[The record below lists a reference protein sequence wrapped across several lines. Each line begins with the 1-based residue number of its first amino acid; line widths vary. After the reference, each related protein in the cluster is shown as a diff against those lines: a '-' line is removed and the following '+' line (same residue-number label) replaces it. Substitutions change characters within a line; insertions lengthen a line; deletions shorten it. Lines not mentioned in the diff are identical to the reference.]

1 MSDDRRA
8 LLSQRIFI
16 FIGNWV
22 TNDKY
27 HNNEVQLESSPSGGS
42 EMPLRLKSLVMTS
55 NWSWQVLDRRVELS
69 TSCLCNALVLPGY
82 RQPILH
88 VFQEPFGQ
96 SGAIMYVQ
104 IDIQHIPVHVNY
116 VNYASCVDSTVNRQ
130 CDLNVWQL
138 TPKAISYRRLKGKF
152 SVVIYWHLIKI
163 MLDIRIK
170 NKILFYEQKKN
181 TWYIKKTHFL
191 SYKWITSIQ

>member
-1 MSDDRRA
+1 MSGDRRR

-27 HNNEVQLESSPSGGS
+27 HNNEVQLESSPSGGR

-88 VFQEPFGQ
+88 VFWEPFGQ
-96 SGAIMYVQ
+96 SRVIMYVQ
-104 IDIQHIPVHVNY
+104 IDIQHILVHVNY
-116 VNYASCVDSTVNRQ
+116 LNYVSSVDSISNRQ
-130 CDLNVWQL
+130 CDINVWQL
-138 TPKAISYRRLKGKF
+138 TLNGHFLP
-152 SVVIYWHLIKI
+152 SVKREIFHSHLITIILVIIGKLTKLCSLERKKHSTFEKNNFFFII
-163 MLDIRIK
+163 M
-170 NKILFYEQKKN
+170 NKE
-181 TWYIKKTHFL
+181 
-191 SYKWITSIQ
+191 

>member
-27 HNNEVQLESSPSGGS
+27 HNNEVQLGSSPSGGS

-69 TSCLCNALVLPGY
+69 TSCLCNALVLRGY

-88 VFQEPFGQ
+88 VFREQFGQ

-104 IDIQHIPVHVNY
+104 IDIHHIPVHVNY
-116 VNYASCVDSTVNRQ
+116 VNYASCVDSTINRQ

-138 TPKAISYRRLKGKF
+138 TPNGHF

-163 MLDIRIK
+163 MLDIRVK
-170 NKILFYEQKKN
+170 NKILFYEKK
-181 TWYIKKTHFL
+181 KK
-191 SYKWITSIQ
+191 YMVQ